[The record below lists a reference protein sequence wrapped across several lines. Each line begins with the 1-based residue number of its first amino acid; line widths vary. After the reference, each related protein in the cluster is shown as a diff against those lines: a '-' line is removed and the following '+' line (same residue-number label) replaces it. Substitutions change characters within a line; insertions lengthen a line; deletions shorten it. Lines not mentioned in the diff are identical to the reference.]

1 MWGNYSCDWCFPLLS
16 FLLTPFSGTGRG
28 IPAQN
33 TFNAALKASLASVEA
48 IGLLKGRWRILQDLN
63 VGLHHAL
70 QTIVACCVLHNLC
83 QIAREPELGLFKE
96 PEENGSLN
104 RALESERSFYYYELK
119 KLFPNKNI
127 NKVIE
132 TSLSANQERAEMEKK
147 KLVWKVEDSSEEETK
162 VMRGGLVDPVE
173 LVVELAPMEIRTFL
187 VDLEY
192 IKNSVFN
199 NSTLGKVRN

>member
-1 MWGNYSCDWCFPLLS
+1 
-16 FLLTPFSGTGRG
+16 
-28 IPAQN
+28 
-33 TFNAALKASLASVEA
+33 
-48 IGLLKGRWRILQDLN
+48 
-63 VGLHHAL
+63 
-70 QTIVACCVLHNLC
+70 
-83 QIAREPELGLFKE
+83 
-96 PEENGSLN
+96 
-104 RALESERSFYYYELK
+104 
-119 KLFPNKNI
+119 
-127 NKVIE
+127 
-132 TSLSANQERAEMEKK
+132 MEKK